1 MIVKQ
6 KRSLLSKMVIA
17 MEIFV
22 PQHYAQPTVQN
33 WAVWILQPNLHQNQ
47 ICFPWHPTRDQ
58 IITTKTNRKQNWAIK
73 THQPSWATN
82 TREPAQHI
90 SMSHSILVHHIVHDN
105 HSLCQHSAHQQLTL
119 WQTLIIYKTRIC
131 FTVRLG
137 LQNIVITL

>member
-6 KRSLLSKMVIA
+6 KRSLLLYETTKMVEA
-17 MEIFV
+17 MRIFV

-105 HSLCQHSAHQQLTL
+105 QNLCQHLA
-119 WQTLIIYKTRIC
+119 YKTHAVC
-131 FTVRLG
+131 FHTKTGR
-137 LQNIVITL
+137 NCK